1 MATRLSAKLSTVLA
15 VSHIWNCSRH
25 PLDLTNDDGHVVA
38 RWPVVGWVRL
48 VEKPQD
54 EPAVTVGSLTL
65 PVSSLQLETFE
76 FSGVVMERIRPGDVV
91 VVERDHLIFA
101 REVMPDSVRVLC
113 AEGVLQDGGVRVVQL
128 HA

>member
-1 MATRLSAKLSTVLA
+1 
-15 VSHIWNCSRH
+15 
-25 PLDLTNDDGHVVA
+25 
-38 RWPVVGWVRL
+38 
-48 VEKPQD
+48 
-54 EPAVTVGSLTL
+54 
-65 PVSSLQLETFE
+65 
-76 FSGVVMERIRPGDVV
+76 MERIRPGDVV